1 MAPSARP
8 TRHIFVTGGVASSL
22 GKGLT
27 ASSLGNLL
35 TARGLRVVM
44 QKLDPYLNVDPG
56 TMNPFQHGE
65 VFVTE
70 DGAETDLD
78 VGHYER
84 FLDRDLSGKANVTT
98 GQIYSAVIAKE
109 RRGEYLGD
117 TVQVIPHITNEIKAR
132 IRAMAD
138 PDEDGRTPDVVI
150 TEVGGT
156 VGDIES
162 LPFLEAIRQVRH
174 DIGRDNCFYLHV
186 SLVPYLAP
194 SGELKTKPTQHSVA
208 ALRNIGIQPDALV
221 CRSDREIPEKL
232 KHKLSLYCDVD
243 REAVIAAPDAPSIYD
258 IPKVLHREGLDAYVV
273 RRLGPLLPGRR
284 LGGWDDLLERVH
296 HPRHTVT
303 VALVGKYVDLPDA
316 YLSVSEAIRAAGFA
330 HRARVEIRWVP
341 SDECKTPPSAAAAL
355 AGVDGV
361 VIPGGFGVRGIE
373 GKIGAAR
380 YARENGIPT
389 LGLCLGLQCMTI
401 DVARNLAGLDGAN
414 SLEFDDTA
422 GHPVIATMADQED
435 IVAGKGDLG
444 GTMRLGAYPAKLTPG
459 SLVAEAYGT
468 TEVVRAA
475 PAPVRG
481 QQRLPGRADQGR
493 AADLRHLAGRP
504 AGRVRRAGPGAAPV
518 LRGHPGAPGAEEP
531 ADPAAPAVRGVRE
544 GGGRVLAGRP
554 AAGRPARPAEHRA
567 GAGQQRAGQRDGIV
581 VTSVHAYE
589 VLDRDERFH
598 GKIFSVVT
606 DEVTMPGGGQAGPR
620 LRAARR
626 RGRAWSPLD
635 DDGRVVLVRQYR
647 HPIGSAM
654 WELPAGLIDVA
665 GEPPTDT
672 AAARAGRGGRPAL
685 PSGSTCCSTCTPRRA
700 ARTS

>member
-1 MAPSARP
+1 MAPTART

-84 FLDRDLSGKANVTT
+84 FLDRALSGKANVTT
-98 GQIYSAVIAKE
+98 GQIYSDVIAKE

-117 TVQVIPHITNEIKAR
+117 TVQVIPHITNEIKSR
-132 IRAMAD
+132 ILAMGD
-138 PDEDGRTPDVVI
+138 PDDDGRTPDVVI

-174 DIGRDNCFYLHV
+174 DLGRDNCFYLHV

-208 ALRNIGIQPDALV
+208 QLRNIGIQPDAIV
-221 CRSDREIPEKL
+221 CRSDRDIPDKL

-243 REAVIAAPDAPSIYD
+243 AEAVIAAPDAPSIYD

-273 RRLGPLLPGRR
+273 RRLGLSFRDVDWD
-284 LGGWDDLLERVH
+284 GWDDLLERVH
-296 HPRHTVT
+296 QPQRTIT

-316 YLSVSEAIRAAGFA
+316 YLSVSEAIRAAGFGN
-330 HRARVEIRWVP
+330 RARVQLRWVP
-341 SDECKTPPSAAAAL
+341 SDDCVTPTGAAAAL
-355 AGVDGV
+355 AGVDGI

-373 GKIGAAR
+373 GKIGTAR
-380 YARENGIPT
+380 YARENGIPL

-401 DVARNLAGLDGAN
+401 EVARHLAGLEGAN
-414 SLEFDDTA
+414 SVEFDA
-422 GHPVIATMADQED
+422 EAVHPVIATMADQED

-444 GTMRLGAYPAKLTPG
+444 GTMRLGAYPAKLAEG
-459 SLVAEAYGT
+459 SIVAEAYGS
-468 TEVVRAA
+468 TEISERHRHRYEVNNAYRNQLTKAGLHISGTSPDGRLVEFVELDRELHPFFVATQAHPELKSRPTRPHPLFAA
-475 PAPVRG
+475 FVQAAVAYS
-481 QQRLPGRADQGR
+481 QADQLPVDLDAAER
-493 AADLRHLAGRP
+493 ATRNG
-504 AGRVRRAGPGAAPV
+504 
-518 LRGHPGAPGAEEP
+518 
-531 ADPAAPAVRGVRE
+531 
-544 GGGRVLAGRP
+544 
-554 AAGRPARPAEHRA
+554 
-567 GAGQQRAGQRDGIV
+567 
-581 VTSVHAYE
+581 
-589 VLDRDERFH
+589 
-598 GKIFSVVT
+598 
-606 DEVTMPGGGQAGPR
+606 
-620 LRAARR
+620 
-626 RGRAWSPLD
+626 
-635 DDGRVVLVRQYR
+635 
-647 HPIGSAM
+647 
-654 WELPAGLIDVA
+654 
-665 GEPPTDT
+665 T
-672 AAARAGRGGRPAL
+672 AATA
-685 PSGSTCCSTCTPRRA
+685 
-700 ARTS
+700 TSAS